1 MVAEDV
7 KLTPTGQGRRR
18 IGSDRLVGGFRLFVL
33 SALLLAGVGA
43 IGRLVD
49 WVALTATLGPT
60 AYVLLAHPGSV
71 GARWR
76 NAVLGQALAV
86 AVGLGCLA
94 VGLWDH
100 PSVAEQHHDTARQ
113 IGAQALAVGLTLFLL
128 HVLDAHHAPAAAT
141 ALLIASGIAR
151 PGPSLYGL
159 LTGLALVLAIAPLLS
174 AAAQHSRR
182 PHQAGDRPLLS
193 KGVCMPR
200 SIRGSARAIRS
211 RGRGSG
217 VLSADVRHG
226 THEGGH
232 VVRVESTPSRGDRP

>member
-7 KLTPTGQGRRR
+7 KPTLTGQGRRR
-18 IGSDRLVGGFRLFVL
+18 IASERLVGGFRLFVL

-43 IGRLVD
+43 IGRLAG

-76 NAVLGQALAV
+76 NAVSGHVLAV

-94 VGLWDH
+94 VFGLWDH
-100 PSVAEQHHDTARQ
+100 PSVADQHHDTARQ

-128 HVLDAHHAPAAAT
+128 HVLDAHHAPAAAP

-151 PGPSLYGL
+151 PGPPLYGL
-159 LTGLALVLAIAPLLS
+159 LTGLALVLAIAPLLT
-174 AAAQHSRR
+174 AATRHS
-182 PHQAGDRPLLS
+182 
-193 KGVCMPR
+193 
-200 SIRGSARAIRS
+200 
-211 RGRGSG
+211 
-217 VLSADVRHG
+217 
-226 THEGGH
+226 H
-232 VVRVESTPSRGDRP
+232 VWMPSRGWPMRRDER